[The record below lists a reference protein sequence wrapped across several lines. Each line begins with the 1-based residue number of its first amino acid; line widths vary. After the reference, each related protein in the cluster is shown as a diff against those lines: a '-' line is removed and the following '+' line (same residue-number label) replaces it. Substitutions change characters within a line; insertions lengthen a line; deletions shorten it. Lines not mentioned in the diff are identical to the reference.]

1 MGKKKGALSLTRPD
15 ELAAQVLR
23 ALVERN
29 RLDPS
34 LVDDV
39 KMGCVTQIGEQ
50 GGNIA
55 RLASLIAGF
64 PVEVCG
70 VTSNRACGSS
80 LETLNQAA
88 HEIIAGMSDVVI
100 AAGV

>member
-1 MGKKKGALSLTRPD
+1 M
-15 ELAAQVLR
+15 
-23 ALVERN
+23 
-29 RLDPS
+29 
-34 LVDDV
+34 
-39 KMGCVTQIGEQ
+39 TQIGEQ

-100 AAGV
+100 AAGVESMNRVVMG